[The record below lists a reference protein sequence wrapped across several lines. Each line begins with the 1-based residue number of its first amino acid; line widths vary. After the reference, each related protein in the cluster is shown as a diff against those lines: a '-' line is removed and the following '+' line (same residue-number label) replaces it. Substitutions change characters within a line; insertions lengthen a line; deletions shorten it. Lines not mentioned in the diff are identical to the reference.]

1 MKVHRAV
8 VARGGQALSLAL
20 ACVWGLT
27 GCADVEHVAWT
38 LASSTKPA
46 ILLLAGQTLEGDVQL
61 RPDRTG
67 IVQLR
72 GSGTIT
78 SCAGSL
84 RFTAVNSGLMD
95 MRCSDGA
102 VFDLRFSLLNEVKGY
117 AYGTHQDAT
126 VALTFG
132 MDALQAQ
139 AYLAPAQQRKPPVT
153 TDAMPVAPLAPLA
166 PVAPAKEM

>member
-20 ACVWGLT
+20 ACAWGLT

-46 ILLLAGQTLEGDVQL
+46 ILLLAGQTLEGSVQL

-67 IVQLR
+67 AVQMR
-72 GSGTIT
+72 GSGTIA

-102 VFDLRFSLLNEVKGY
+102 VFDLRFSLVNEVKGY
-117 AYGTHQDAT
+117 AYGTHQDAA

-132 MDALQAQ
+132 MDTPQAQ
-139 AYLAPAQQRKPPVT
+139 AYLAPAQQRKTPVT
-153 TDAMPVAPLAPLA
+153 ADVMPVAPLV